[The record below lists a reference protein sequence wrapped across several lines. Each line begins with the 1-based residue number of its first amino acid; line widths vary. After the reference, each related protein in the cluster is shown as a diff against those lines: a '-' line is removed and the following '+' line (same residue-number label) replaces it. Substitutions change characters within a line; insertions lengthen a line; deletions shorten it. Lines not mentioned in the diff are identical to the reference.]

1 MGPSGKNE
9 PRRRFCEEEGGRRD
23 WSRSAT
29 DPAVPI
35 SKRYSP
41 AVTGPGLKEI
51 SCELGPVP
59 RTSAPEM
66 RASASTDMRCWGIR
80 PGFGRF
86 LRMLK
91 IRTGFPVMQDRL
103 RVVRRICPPPSPKLP
118 SISTNS
124 VKRPLSAREPRR
136 RYTRPEGP
144 PLPRGIRRPVRKPQ
158 GQTRGFPPGTP

>member
-1 MGPSGKNE
+1 M
-9 PRRRFCEEEGGRRD
+9 D

-41 AVTGPGLKEI
+41 AVTGPGLKVI
-51 SCELGPVP
+51 SCEPGSVP
-59 RTSAPEM
+59 SASAPEI
-66 RASASTDMRCWGIR
+66 RESAFTAMRCWGIR

-91 IRTGFPVMQDRL
+91 IRTGFPVMQARL

-124 VKRPLSAREPRR
+124 VKRPLSS
-136 RYTRPEGP
+136 
-144 PLPRGIRRPVRKPQ
+144 LVRLA
-158 GQTRGFPPGTP
+158 